1 MQSRHHMRILSC
13 SPAVVI
19 VPAVHEKKRLDLLHF
34 RCYTISRLT
43 KQVRLVE
50 TQSKTPS
57 RYHLLGVSSA
67 FTEQSTE
74 AGYRNLLLSVQ
85 PFAYVMADYTC
96 HDRKNPRNKSFHGG
110 NTSFLSQIAPDRSG
124 NDNIIP
130 LIPKFSRKKAYH
142 QPPKQKNPDC
152 QRFVCS
158 SLCILPLTAG
168 KIFN

>member
-1 MQSRHHMRILSC
+1 MRILSC
-13 SPAVVI
+13 SPAV
-19 VPAVHEKKRLDLLHF
+19 HRKKRLDLLHF
-34 RCYTISRLT
+34 RCYTTSRLT

-96 HDRKNPRNKSFHGG
+96 HNGKNPRSKYFHSG

-124 NDNIIP
+124 NDSIISC
-130 LIPKFSRKKAYH
+130 IPKISRKDTLT
-142 QPPKQKNPDC
+142 PPSRRGRQSHADDSKD
-152 QRFVCS
+152 
-158 SLCILPLTAG
+158 LCVYLDDRHGFTAAVL
-168 KIFN
+168 IIT

>member
-1 MQSRHHMRILSC
+1 MQNRHHMRILFC
-13 SPAVVI
+13 SPAV
-19 VPAVHEKKRLDLLHF
+19 HRKKRLDLLHF
-34 RCYTISRLT
+34 RCYTTSRLT

-57 RYHLLGVSSA
+57 SCHLLGVSSA

-96 HDRKNPRNKSFHGG
+96 HNGKNPRSKYFHSG

-124 NDNIIP
+124 DDNIISC
-130 LIPKFSRKKAYH
+130 IPKISRKDALTRY
-142 QPPKQKNPDC
+142 
-152 QRFVCS
+152 VS
-158 SLCILPLTAG
+158 GAILQIG
-168 KIFN
+168 K